1 MLNLS
6 RFRFLLRT
14 EQRFNHTAGQC
25 ARRRRGID
33 MSKEKQIKS
42 IIHAKDTEITVLSMT
57 GEEDYI
63 SLTDIARYV
72 SDEPKDVVKNWLRN
86 RETISFLGLWEQLNN
101 PNFKGVEFDSFK
113 MQAGSNA
120 FTLSPQKWIRETNA
134 IGIRSKSG
142 KYGGTF
148 AQKDIAFEFA
158 SWVSPEFKLYIIQ
171 DYQRLKQDEQ
181 HKNALEWN
189 VKRLLSKA
197 NYRVH
202 TDAVKENLI
211 PPELSE
217 YRKGMVYADEADV
230 LNVALFG
237 KTAKEWR
244 AEHPE
249 AKKGE
254 NQRDYATIEQ
264 LLVMANLESM
274 NALLIAQGMP
284 QAERAIELN
293 RHAIKLVTQMEGSHS
308 AEQLKQMDDRL
319 KLPESE

>member
-42 IIHAKDTEITVLSMT
+42 VIHAKDTEITVLSMT

-148 AQKDIAFEFA
+148 AHKDIAFEFA

-211 PPELSE
+211 PPELPE

-249 AKKGE
+249 VKKGE

-274 NALLIAQGMP
+274 NALLITQGMP

-293 RHAIKLVTQMEGSHS
+293 RHAIKLMTQMEGSHS

>member
-1 MLNLS
+1 
-6 RFRFLLRT
+6 
-14 EQRFNHTAGQC
+14 
-25 ARRRRGID
+25 
-33 MSKEKQIKS
+33 
-42 IIHAKDTEITVLSMT
+42 MT

-148 AQKDIAFEFA
+148 AHKDIAFEFA

-211 PPELSE
+211 PPELPE

-249 AKKGE
+249 VKKGE

-274 NALLIAQGMP
+274 NALLITQGMP

-293 RHAIKLVTQMEGSHS
+293 RHAIKLMTQMEGSHS